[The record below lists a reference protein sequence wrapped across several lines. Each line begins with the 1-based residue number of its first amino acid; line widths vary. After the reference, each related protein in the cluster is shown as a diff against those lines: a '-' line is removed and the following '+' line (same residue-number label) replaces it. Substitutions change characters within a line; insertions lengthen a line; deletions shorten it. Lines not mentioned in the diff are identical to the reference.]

1 MFNSS
6 RFEKSLNSVN
16 VLETLFGL
24 EKSLNF
30 TTLLMPHH
38 LLYNWILLQRKNLAC
53 PRCMNLH
60 NKIMLFISV
69 PQMTMYASHLYPWL
83 KIK

>member
-38 LLYNWILLQRKNLAC
+38 LLYN
-53 PRCMNLH
+53 
-60 NKIMLFISV
+60 
-69 PQMTMYASHLYPWL
+69 
-83 KIK
+83 